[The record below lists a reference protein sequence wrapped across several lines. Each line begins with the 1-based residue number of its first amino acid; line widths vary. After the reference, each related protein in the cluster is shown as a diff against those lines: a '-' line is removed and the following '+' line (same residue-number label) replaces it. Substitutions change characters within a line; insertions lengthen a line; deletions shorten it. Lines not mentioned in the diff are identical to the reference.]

1 MARGRPKKVTKRN
14 IDGLRNQKRVRSP
27 SPVPLQDQP
36 DRSNSRKRLRGVE
49 NGAESDCEQDWDPYL
64 AADGD
69 STKSV
74 GYDGAMAVD
83 DPDAEDVE
91 ECDDEWE
98 GSLENETFCEN
109 LIRMGLEDSHDDED
123 WVPFRLQWLKNKRKE
138 KKRV

>member
-83 DPDAEDVE
+83 NPDTEDIE
-91 ECDDEWE
+91 ECDDEWK
-98 GSLENETFCEN
+98 GSLQNETF
-109 LIRMGLEDSHDDED
+109 
-123 WVPFRLQWLKNKRKE
+123 VKT
-138 KKRV
+138 